1 VETVNVLI
9 DGEPWRNFQEPPE
22 EMEFV
27 AQLVDGAH
35 AVEIEVDDLWRNTA
49 SAWVE
54 FEVDTTPP
62 VISMDSPADGLMT
75 NRTSVM
81 VRGTVTGADSVDI
94 NGVIV
99 ELDGVGRFSSE
110 FELAMEGPNELT
122 VSATDRFGNLA
133 TASVSVVLDT
143 TPPEIALAP
152 TPALT
157 NVSILV
163 VMGQTDAVRVRV
175 TPPGID
181 VKPSGNFSV
190 EVHLEE
196 GLNEVTIEAWDL
208 VGNLAI
214 KELSCI
220 LDTRIEFETVSPV
233 NGATV
238 DNVTVVVLCLTE
250 EGLMLRIVDDTP
262 GDWHTAD
269 EGGHINLTLEL
280 PLYGQNIFV
289 FELQDRAGN
298 TATTPYSLN
307 RAGIP
312 VEGEEE
318 GSSFIFAIAAVLFLL
333 LTASCIFLVL
343 RRGEGRTA

>member
-1 VETVNVLI
+1 
-9 DGEPWRNFQEPPE
+9 
-22 EMEFV
+22 
-27 AQLVDGAH
+27 
-35 AVEIEVDDLWRNTA
+35 
-49 SAWVE
+49 
-54 FEVDTTPP
+54 
-62 VISMDSPADGLMT
+62 MDSPADGLMT

-94 NGVIV
+94 NGVSV

-163 VMGQTDAVRVRV
+163 VRGQTDAVRVRV

-196 GLNEVTIEAWDL
+196 GLNEFTIEAWDL
-208 VGNLAI
+208 VDNLAI

-333 LTASCIFLVL
+333 VTASCIFLVL
-343 RRGEGRTA
+343 RRGEGCTA